1 MMQFSLL
8 QISKSALKHPL
19 TALGVVLGSLSII
32 ACSGDGASTADEENG
47 TGGVLSGA
55 GGSTTGGAG
64 TGGDT
69 ATGGA
74 IGGAGTGGGAT
85 GGTASGGA
93 GTGGAGSGGTDG
105 SGGAGTGGNGTGGAS
120 GEFTLQSSA
129 LGDMDTFAEINTCA
143 GDAGQMGFGEAIPL
157 EWSGFPAETMSF
169 ALTMIDVT
177 LVDGEDNYL
186 GCHSAFWNVP
196 VSTTSMPAGDWATA
210 LSGAMSIRN
219 GYLGPCPNFGGGTK
233 EDTYEFTLY
242 AMADANLSDP
252 AINAQAFGNI
262 DDCNALREALDA
274 SALDSV
280 TLTGVSSAVGG
291 N

>member
-1 MMQFSLL
+1 MMLFSSLFMSSHCSRL
-8 QISKSALKHPL
+8 PFPAFGI
-19 TALGVVLGSLSII
+19 VLGSLFVI
-32 ACSGDGASTADEENG
+32 ACSEAGSDPSEGGGSGGTAGA
-47 TGGVLSGA
+47 TGGNATSG
-55 GGSTTGGAG
+55 GG
-64 TGGDT
+64 TGGDLST
-69 ATGGA
+69 GGSTGGA
-74 IGGAGTGGGAT
+74 STGGASTGG
-85 GGTASGGA
+85 ASGGA
-93 GTGGAGSGGTDG
+93 FAGGETGSGGDGSGGEGSGGDG
-105 SGGAGTGGNGTGGAS
+105 SGGAS
-120 GEFTLQSSA
+120 DEFTLTSTELS
-129 LGDMDTFAEINTCA
+129 DMDMFAEINTCA

-157 EWSGFPAETMSF
+157 QWSGFPAETMSF

-196 VSTTSMPAGDWATA
+196 VSTTSMPDADWTSA

-242 AMADANLSDP
+242 AMADATLSDP

-262 DDCNALREALDA
+262 ADCNALRAALDSA
-274 SALDSV
+274 SLASV
-280 TLTGVSSAVGG
+280 TLTGTSSAVGG